1 MKPLLP
7 LVALGLIMAG
17 CASLTPDELAECQH
31 QIREHQA
38 VQLRLLKIMNETPA
52 NTDTHDLAYL
62 LSRHIGTHKHP
73 YYHETKREC
82 WEAP

>member
-1 MKPLLP
+1 MKTLLP
-7 LVALGLIMAG
+7 LVALGLLLTG
-17 CASLTPDELAECQH
+17 CASMTPDELAECQH

-38 VQLRLLKIMNETPA
+38 VQLRLTKILNDAPD
-52 NTDTHDLAYL
+52 NKYIQDLAYL

-73 YYHETKREC
+73 YYHKRDC